1 VLSRLPKLLLA
12 LALASS
18 IGLHWAFF
26 QTLAWTQM
34 VISYSQNAPLSEALV
49 KTFDGKHP
57 CKLCKNIAESK
68 RSEKHS
74 DSDLDLKKF
83 EFSFVASEF
92 AFSAPAFLDEPSPS
106 NDSAAALVRTPPVPP
121 PRQLLA

>member
-1 VLSRLPKLLLA
+1 MLSRLPKLLLA

-18 IGLHWAFF
+18 IGMHWAFL
-26 QTLAWTQM
+26 QTLAWAQM
-34 VISYSQNAPLSEALV
+34 VISYSQDAPLSEALV
-49 KTFDGKHP
+49 KTFDGLHP

-68 RSEKHS
+68 RAEKQS

-83 EFSFVASEF
+83 EFSFAPS
-92 AFSAPAFLDEPSPS
+92 AFVFQAPAFLDSSRPI
-106 NDSAAALVRTPPVPP
+106 NDSAAVLAQTPPVPP

>member
-1 VLSRLPKLLLA
+1 MLSRLPKLLLV

-26 QTLAWTQM
+26 QTLAWAQM
-34 VISYSQNAPLSEALV
+34 VISYSQNAPLTEALE

-68 RSEKHS
+68 RSEKKA
-74 DSDLDLKKF
+74 DSELDLKKF
-83 EFSFVASEF
+83 EFSFVPCTF
-92 AFSAPAFLDEPSPS
+92 VFSAPAFLDEARPA
-106 NDSAAALVRTPPVPP
+106 NFSAAVLVETPPVPP
-121 PRQLLA
+121 PRQLPA

>member
-18 IGLHWAFF
+18 IGMHWAFF
-26 QTLAWTQM
+26 QSLAWAQM

-68 RSEKHS
+68 RTEKQS

-83 EFSFVASEF
+83 EFSFAPT
-92 AFSAPAFLDEPSPS
+92 AFFFQAPAFLDNPRPVD
-106 NDSAAALVRTPPVPP
+106 DSVPILARTPPVPP
-121 PRQLLA
+121 PRQLPA

>member
-1 VLSRLPKLLLA
+1 MLSRLPKLLLV

-26 QTLAWTQM
+26 QSLAWAQM
-34 VISYSQNAPLSEALV
+34 VISYSHDASLTEALV

-68 RSEKHS
+68 RSEKRA
-74 DSDLDLKKF
+74 DSDLDLKKL
-83 EFSFVASEF
+83 EFSFVPS
-92 AFSAPAFLDEPSPS
+92 AFIFRAPAYLDHEHPANAVAPML
-106 NDSAAALVRTPPVPP
+106 AQTPPVPP
-121 PRQLLA
+121 PRQFSA